1 MYWIYFALFI
11 FIVFVPL
18 IVREGF
24 YVFSAVHLQQI
35 TILGIGI
42 TAFAAYY
49 IYEKSLKKKLAER
62 ISIQKQF
69 NRISKD
75 LTHSYSYIGEIN
87 RKLEILKNITTTYPE
102 SANLST
108 RKQNQ
113 IYDAIMEGIR
123 LFGKSD
129 KFVLRFVCT
138 ANNEILK
145 EIKSYPSLSL
155 NFSPK
160 HLGMDF
166 QFFESDEI
174 LMVSSPKAIDGIIA
188 CIIVK
193 KKTSGHV
200 IDDLDIMKSMASQ
213 ALFFFMFM
221 KHKKKISCV
230 M

>member
-11 FIVFVPL
+11 FIVFVPFV
-18 IVREGF
+18 IREGF
-24 YVFSAVHLQQI
+24 YIFSMVHLQQL
-35 TILGIGI
+35 TILGVGL
-42 TAFAAYY
+42 AGFAAYY

-87 RKLEILKNITTTYPE
+87 RKLDILKNITISYPE
-102 SANLST
+102 SANLSGK
-108 RKQNQ
+108 KQNQ

-123 LFGKSD
+123 LFGKSE

-138 ANNEILK
+138 VNNEILK
-145 EIKSYPSLSL
+145 EIKSYSDLSM

-160 HLGMDF
+160 HLGTDV

-213 ALFFFMFM
+213 ALFFFMFV
-221 KHKKKISCV
+221 KHKKKINCI